1 MKSKLYRILLLVPHL
16 LTAEVHWSLKP
27 VQSSAN
33 DANVDTFIGKRLKE
47 VGLDFSQ
54 QASKRTLIRR
64 IYLDLTGLL
73 PTPDLVDAFL
83 DDERPDAYRLM
94 VEEVLESPR
103 YGERWARHWL
113 DVVRYADSAG
123 FETNHERPNAYH
135 YRDYVIRAFN
145 DDKPYDQFV
154 FEQIANENK

>member
-73 PTPDLVDAFL
+73 PTPDQVDAFL

-94 VEEVLESPR
+94 VEEVLESPS
-103 YGERWARHWL
+103 
-113 DVVRYADSAG
+113 VR
-123 FETNHERPNAYH
+123 
-135 YRDYVIRAFN
+135 
-145 DDKPYDQFV
+145 
-154 FEQIANENK
+154 